1 MSSVE
6 QYPDTGYFLI
16 ADTSTTQLGSYTG
29 LSGSLKTAHL
39 RVYNRNASAFTYTLQ
54 LEVSTSADGPILA
67 SSDVLAFDNVSLGQ
81 TSGHWL
87 FDLTFSFTGYDLLST
102 ESYYVRLITTGYTRD
117 AEITYLGIWSDWL
130 EPVNA
135 ANSAAA
141 RIAFGVEQ

>member
-16 ADTSTTQLGSYTG
+16 ADVSTTQLGSYTG

-39 RVYNRNASAFTYTLQ
+39 RVYNRNASAFTYTLK

-67 SSDVLAFDNVSLGQ
+67 ESDTIDFDDVTLGQ
-81 TSGHWL
+81 TSAHWL
-87 FDLTFSFTGYDLLST
+87 FDLTFSFDGYDLLST
-102 ESYYVRLITTGYTRD
+102 ETYFVRLITTGYARVGND
-117 AEITYLGIWSDWL
+117 TYLGIWSDWL

>member
-29 LSGSLKTAHL
+29 LSGTLKTAHL
-39 RVYNRNASAFTYTLQ
+39 RVYNRNSSAFTYTLK
-54 LEVSTSADGPILA
+54 LEISTSATGPTLA
-67 SSDVLAFDNVSLGQ
+67 SSDVLAFDDVSLGQ

-87 FDLTFSFTGYDLLST
+87 FDLTFSFDGYDLLST
-102 ESYYVRLITTGYTRD
+102 ETYYVRLITTGYARVAND
-117 AEITYLGIWSDWL
+117 TYLGVWCDWL